1 MEKKT
6 RVGRVGIV
14 FCVFNPLH
22 PACFS
27 VGDLEREN
35 IFSTKSRSMISYN
48 FFKCSVLRNLVLNLD
63 LPY

>member
-22 PACFS
+22 PASFS

-35 IFSTKSRSMISYN
+35 VFLSTKS
-48 FFKCSVLRNLVLNLD
+48 C
-63 LPY
+63 